1 MGKERSFSV
10 LMLRNGKVSGEVK
23 TETYGSE
30 KAKMFPS
37 DIGTVVTDFLVANFP
52 VIMDYN
58 FTANVEEEFDE
69 IANGHLQWTKMI
81 KKFYGPFHKSVE
93 QTEKHSERAT
103 GERILGKD
111 PKTGRQVSARIG
123 RFGPLVQIAGKTEED
138 KPQYAKLRSGQRL
151 ETITLEEALDLFKMP
166 RNLGTYEGEEVV
178 IGIGR
183 FGPYVRHGS
192 VFASLSKEDDPYTVD
207 LDRSIEVIEAKKK
220 AEREKIIRVFKERS
234 DVQVLKGRW
243 GPYLVVDGGNYR
255 IPKDKDAAKLTLE
268 ECLEIAENG
277 TPSGGKVRRFG
288 KKTAAAK
295 ETPASKAAAKAKPA
309 ARKAPAKKSSA
320 AKKAAPARKAPAKKA
335 APVKKAAAKK
345 AAPVKKAT
353 PAKKAPARKAA
364 KKATGKKK

>member
-1 MGKERSFSV
+1 
-10 LMLRNGKVSGEVK
+10 ML
-23 TETYGSE
+23 
-30 KAKMFPS
+30 
-37 DIGTVVTDFLVANFP
+37 
-52 VIMDYN
+52 
-58 FTANVEEEFDE
+58 
-69 IANGHLQWTKMI
+69 

-123 RFGPLVQIAGKTEED
+123 RFGPLVQIAAKSEED

-166 RNLGTYEGEEVV
+166 RNLGEYEGEEVV

-192 VFASLSKEDDPYTVD
+192 SFASLSKDDDPYTVD
-207 LDRSIEVIEAKKK
+207 LERSIEVIEAKRQ
-220 AEREKIIRVFKERS
+220 AEREKIIKVFKERS

-255 IPKDKDAAKLTLE
+255 IPKDKDGASLTLA
-268 ECLEIAENG
+268 ECLAIAENG
-277 TPSGGKVRRFG
+277 TPSGGRRFG
-288 KKTAAAK
+288 KKKIEKKESGTVSRIAANK
-295 ETPASKAAAKAKPA
+295 KPAVRKSPAKP
-309 ARKAPAKKSSA
+309 
-320 AKKAAPARKAPAKKA
+320 AKKAAPKKSAAKKTAVKQPAVKIPAKKTAAKKA

-345 AAPVKKAT
+345 SSAASVKKT
-353 PAKKAPARKAA
+353 AA
-364 KKATGKKK
+364 KKR